1 MREIGYWNDALGL
14 SEGERRLVKRE
25 FRFFVTAESL
35 ASNSIELNIDRRI
48 AATGIALHTHAYLHI
63 VESRSLLRLAGPSH
77 ATRLTS
83 SEPRLSPRPNVPPAA
98 HLVASNTGVQHE

>member
-25 FRFFVTAESL
+25 FRFFVTADSL
-35 ASNSIELNIDRRI
+35 AANSIELNIDRHI

-63 VESRSLLRLAGPSH
+63 VDVSQLA
-77 ATRLTS
+77 ATCRAQPCHEAHQLGATAFAL
-83 SEPRLSPRPNVPPAA
+83 PRRA
-98 HLVASNTGVQHE
+98 ASNPLGCVQHWGPA